1 MIIFMGHVIIRG
13 HVIIFKGSC
22 DYLHGVMGLSSW
34 GHGIIFM
41 GSCDYLQ
48 GVM

>member
-1 MIIFMGHVIIRG
+1 MIIFM
-13 HVIIFKGSC
+13 GSC

-34 GHGIIFM
+34 GHVIIFM
-41 GSCDYLQ
+41 GSCDYLHGSCDYLH